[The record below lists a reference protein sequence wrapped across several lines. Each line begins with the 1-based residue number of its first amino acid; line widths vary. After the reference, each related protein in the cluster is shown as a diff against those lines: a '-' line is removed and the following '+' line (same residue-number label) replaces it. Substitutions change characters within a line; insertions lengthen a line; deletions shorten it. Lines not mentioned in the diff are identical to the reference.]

1 MRVLVTGATGS
12 FGTPV
17 CRELSHRGVEVLAM
31 ARNEP
36 ARVPAGV
43 RFVRGDVR
51 DPISIGAAVDGVD
64 AVLHL
69 AWLVAS
75 AREPAQAHR
84 INIIGTQN
92 VLDAM
97 RERGVSRFVFAS
109 SVMGYGSQ
117 ADHGPY
123 REDQPLRADEEFL
136 YGYHKKLVEARI
148 KESGVPHLIVRTA
161 PVVGRG
167 VRNVVTDQFAGP
179 AVTGIAGDTS
189 QWQFVHSD
197 DVTRFLIDAVDMDA
211 TGVVNLAADGGLSLE
226 RIAELLKK
234 PLVRLPYPVAKT
246 MIRLMWKAGISDV
259 DPAALD
265 ALRHLPVAD
274 TTKLRDE
281 FGFRCA
287 WSNEDAVADMRRSL
301 ITYHH
306 LGTLEARKRSY
317 VPFTEP
323 GWRPDMSPWDGRELL
338 HIGPP
343 EYRGEFDDRV
353 EPQMSL
359 FSGTNVAE
367 AFPGPL
373 TPLSLE
379 LALVALRAG
388 TEVTV
393 RMVGLDGWLAH
404 EAQSRFVTSFAHRV
418 YLNVSLVR
426 EIYQRMPGSSP
437 DEADAQYCGIPLPAD
452 YQRPRLTWLEVRA
465 AGRLAR
471 KGGLAMARYG
481 LSEQWLL
488 DEAKRHTTAVADP
501 ATLTDPQLDAR
512 IAVLVDAFVDSQ
524 VVNVNAALVGGAAL
538 AAAERRSGG
547 HGVTAGSLAS
557 AQTLSGVH
565 RVAAI
570 IRRDAAARQV
580 LQKYR
585 KHPEAMRHFAVEA
598 PKLHAALAE
607 LLAAVG
613 HRGPGEFE
621 LANNTF
627 SDRPALLFDAVLR
640 AASGPAREEPS
651 HHPDGLLQKVAA
663 SSLQRRERIRD
674 ASIKIVHQ
682 LRIALREKGSRM
694 SAAGTLDRGDD
705 IFYLTVDEINHPP
718 VDAPARVSRRRAERE
733 RLATIEMPSVVDGD
747 WQPVTAP
754 AQTLSELSG
763 NGVSKGVVRGP
774 VRILSDPDDG
784 LEPGEVLVCRVTDV
798 GWTPLFAAAAAVV
811 SEIGGSMSHTAV
823 VAREFGIPAVVGV
836 DMATHHLRDGQVV
849 EVDGGTGTV
858 RVLADCADDD
868 RRPLRIVPSAG

>member
-12 FGTPV
+12 FGTPI
-17 CRELSHRGVEVLAM
+17 CRELAHRGVEVLAM
-31 ARNEP
+31 ARSEP
-36 ARVPAGV
+36 ARLPSGV
-43 RFVRGDVR
+43 RFVRGDVQ
-51 DPISIGAAVDGVD
+51 DKASVAGAVDGVD

-75 AREPAQAHR
+75 AREAEQAER
-84 INIIGTQN
+84 ININGTQN
-92 VLDAM
+92 ILDAM
-97 RERGVSRFVFAS
+97 RERGVPRFVFAS

-117 ADHGPY
+117 AGHGPY
-123 REDQPLRADEEFL
+123 REDEPLRADEGFL
-136 YGYHKKLVEARI
+136 YGHHKKLVEARI
-148 KESGVPHLIVRTA
+148 KDSGVPYLVVRTA

-179 AVTGIAGDTS
+179 AITGVAGDTS

-197 DVTRFLIDAVDMDA
+197 DVTRFLIDSVDMDA
-211 TGVVNLAADGGLSLE
+211 TGVVNLAAEGGLTLE
-226 RIAELLKK
+226 RVAELLDK
-234 PLVRLPYPVAKT
+234 PVVRLPYGVAKG

-259 DPAALD
+259 DPAAMD
-265 ALRHLPVAD
+265 ALRYLPVAD
-274 TTKLRDE
+274 TSKLRED

-287 WSNEDAVADMRRSL
+287 WTNEEAVEDMRRSL
-301 ITYHH
+301 TTYVHF
-306 LGTLEARKRSY
+306 GTLEAKRRSY

-323 GWRPDMSPWDGRELL
+323 GWRPDLSPWPGRELAL
-338 HIGPP
+338 IGPS

-353 EPQMSL
+353 EPDMSL

-393 RMVGLDGWLAH
+393 RLVGLDGWLAH
-404 EAQSRFVTSFAHRV
+404 EAQSRFVASFAHRI

-426 EIYQRMPGSSP
+426 EIYKRMPGSSP
-437 DEADAQYCGIPLPAD
+437 EEADAQYCGIALPDD
-452 YQRPRLTWLEVRA
+452 YKRPRLTWAEIRA
-465 AGRLAR
+465 AGKLAR
-471 KGGLAMARYG
+471 KGGLAMARYS

-488 DEAKRHTTAVADP
+488 DETDRLANRKVDP
-501 ATLTDPQLDAR
+501 ATLTDAELEAR
-512 IAVLVDAFVDSQ
+512 IGLLIDSFVDSQ

-557 AQTLSGVH
+557 TQTLTGVH

-570 IRRDAAARQV
+570 VREDTAARDA
-580 LQKYR
+580 LDEYR
-585 KHPEAMRHFAVEA
+585 NDPEAMRHIGDKS
-598 PKLHAALAE
+598 PKLHAALTE
-607 LLAAVG
+607 LLASVG

-621 LANNTF
+621 LANRSF
-627 SDRPALLFDAVLR
+627 SDRPMLLLEAVLR
-640 AASGPAREEPS
+640 AASGPVREERVHTS
-651 HHPDGLLQKVAA
+651 DGLLQKMAA

-674 ASIKIVHQ
+674 ASVRIFHQ
-682 LRIALREKGSRM
+682 LRLALREKGSRL
-694 SAAGTLDRGDD
+694 SGAGVLDSPDD
-705 IFYLTVDEINHPP
+705 IYYLTIDEMTYPPTDVVD
-718 VDAPARVSRRRAERE
+718 RVSRRRTERQK
-733 RLATIEMPSVVDGD
+733 LADIEMPAVVDGD
-747 WQPVTAP
+747 WQPVSAP
-754 AQTLSELSG
+754 TDSLTEMSG
-763 NGVSKGVVRGP
+763 HGVSNGVIRGRVR
-774 VRILSDPDDG
+774 LLTDPEDG

-836 DMATHHLRDGQVV
+836 EMATHHLRDGQVV
-849 EVDGGTGTV
+849 EVDGGAGTV
-858 RVLADCADDD
+858 KVLDDD
-868 RRPLRIVPSAG
+868 AAPFTPAAGAAD